1 MNHDN
6 DARRSFGAHLDMAMT
21 LLFGL
26 MRFSPQEAMLLRAG
40 AQQMRLAVIA
50 TVGRAARR

>member
-6 DARRSFGAHLDMAMT
+6 GDRRSLRPHLDVAMT

-26 MRFSPQEAMLLRAG
+26 MRFTPQEAMLLRAG
-40 AQQMRLAVIA
+40 ARQMSMAVIA
-50 TVGRAARR
+50 TLGRAARR